1 MDVVEEGE
9 QGRLE
14 LIYMR
19 LTTYH
24 DHDESKR
31 IASHPALILPN
42 AGIKV
47 EMKRISSAQLLTP
60 IGISQQVID

>member
-24 DHDESKR
+24 DESKR
-31 IASHPALILPN
+31 IASSTDLA
-42 AGIKV
+42 
-47 EMKRISSAQLLTP
+47 
-60 IGISQQVID
+60 